1 MTAWT
6 KHTAAALALL
16 LAGCSGTDEAA
27 APAADASASPVAAPA
42 GSGDTLVPGTDYH
55 ATATLSCTLDGTPVA
70 AGCPAG
76 VKRRWSEDGGA
87 LVEITKPDGS
97 RRAIFTDAA
106 GKPTGA
112 DSAEADG
119 SAGWTLEATQRDDT
133 WIVDFGPEHYEIPQA
148 LVTGG

>member
-6 KHTAAALALL
+6 RHTAAAFALL
-16 LAGCSGTDEAA
+16 LAGCSGADEATL
-27 APAADASASPVAAPA
+27 PAADASASAAAAPA

-70 AGCPAG
+70 QGCPAG

-97 RRAIFTDAA
+97 RRAILTDAA

-119 SAGWTLEATQRDDT
+119 SAGWTLAATQRDET
-133 WIVDFGPEHYEIPQA
+133 WIVNFGPEHFEIPQA
-148 LVTGG
+148 FVTGG